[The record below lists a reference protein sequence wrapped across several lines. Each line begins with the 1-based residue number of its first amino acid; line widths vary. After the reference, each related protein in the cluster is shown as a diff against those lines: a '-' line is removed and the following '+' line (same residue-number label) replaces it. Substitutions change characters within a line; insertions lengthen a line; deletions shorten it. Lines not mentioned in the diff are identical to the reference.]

1 MLLVASTES
10 VTALLKAFQRFLVCP
25 LVLVLTNSDSDHTLL
40 EGTSH
45 MCSIRANDPTVV
57 CRSSSSCTS
66 CPYFLTEPCPLTTSL
81 ILQYELRDRTME
93 NHGMAQTCHVRELV
107 AYLEMIRHDEE
118 RVSIGRVQMGACVY
132 VRVRRQIAK

>member
-10 VTALLKAFQRFLVCP
+10 VIALLETFQRFLVYSF
-25 LVLVLTNSDSDHTLL
+25 VLVLTNTNSDHALL

-81 ILQYELRDRTME
+81 ILQHELRDRTMK

-107 AYLEMIRHDEE
+107 TYLEMVRYYEK
-118 RVSIGRVQMGACVY
+118 RVSIGGVQMGACVY
-132 VRVRRQIAK
+132 VWISRQIAK